1 MSSDLSV
8 DVRFFLAPPDLRPY
22 ITAFC
27 LIEFTAPDG
36 AMIPDALLPE
46 WGNLRFFNGVA
57 PEAWIA
63 GGDRLVGT
71 HFVATGPSSCCVHFC
86 QGTTRLWGVGLLP
99 LGWAQFVRTPAGDM
113 ANRLVD
119 GSSDPAFAPFSPLL
133 TQLHESPPNP
143 ERELERFIAFFRER
157 NRRPHREQ
165 QRIEAV
171 HAALLDVEVARV
183 ADLCDR
189 TGESQRTI
197 ERTAHAAF
205 GFSPKVLLR
214 RQRLMRSLARFILDP
229 SRKWTGSIDSHY
241 SDQPQFIRDFKD
253 FIGMSPR
260 EYAAMPHPLVIPFIK
275 ARAQAFGDAMQTM
288 HPPPGQNATLHPQ
301 GESG

>member
-1 MSSDLSV
+1 MSSDLVV
-8 DVRFFLAPPDLRPY
+8 DVRFFLAPPDLRQY

-27 LIEFTAPDG
+27 LINFTAPAG

-57 PEAWIA
+57 PDAWFE
-63 GGDRLVGT
+63 GGDRLSGS
-71 HFVATGPSSCCVHFC
+71 HFVATGPSTACVHFC

-99 LGWAQFVRTPAGDM
+99 LGWAQFIRAPAADM

-119 GSSDPAFAPFSPLL
+119 GTTHPAFAHFSPLL
-133 TQLHESPPNP
+133 TQLHQQPHDIEA
-143 ERELERFIAFFRER
+143 ELDRFVAFFRDR
-157 NRRPHREQ
+157 NRRAHRDQ
-165 QRIEAV
+165 QRIEAI
-171 HAALLDVEVARV
+171 HAAMLDPEVARV
-183 ADLCDR
+183 DDLCER
-189 TGESQRTI
+189 TGLGQRTI

-229 SRKWTGSIDSHY
+229 SRKWTGSIDENY
-241 SDQPQFIRDFKD
+241 TDQPQFIRDFHD

-260 EYAAMPHPLVIPFIK
+260 EYAAMPHPMVIPFIK
-275 ARAQAFGDAMQTM
+275 ARAQTFGDALQTM
-288 HPPPGQNATLHPQ
+288 HVVAEPDD
-301 GESG
+301 

>member
-1 MSSDLSV
+1 MSTDLSV
-8 DVRFFLAPPDLRPY
+8 EVRFFLAPPDLRPY

-27 LIEFTAPDG
+27 LIEFGAPEG

-57 PEAWIA
+57 PEAWID
-63 GGDRLVGT
+63 GGDRLVGS
-71 HFVATGPSSCCVHFC
+71 HFVCTGPSTCCVNFC

-99 LGWAQFVRTPAGDM
+99 LGWAQFVRTPAGDL

-119 GSSDPAFAPFSPLL
+119 GTTHPAFALFESLL
-133 TQLHESPPNP
+133 TELHMDPPNV
-143 ERELERFIAFFRER
+143 EQELERFITFFRER

-165 QRIEAV
+165 QRIEAI
-171 HAALLDVEVARV
+171 HAALLDVEVGTV
-183 ADLCDR
+183 AELCAA
-189 TGESQRTI
+189 TGEGQRTI
-197 ERTAHAAF
+197 ERTAHMAF

-229 SRKWTGSIDSHY
+229 SLKWTGSIDSNY
-241 SDQPQFIRDFKD
+241 SDQPQFIRDFRD

-260 EYAAMPHPLVIPFIK
+260 EYAAMPHPMVIPFIK
-275 ARAQAFGDAMQTM
+275 ARAKMFGDALQTM
-288 HPPPGQNATLHPQ
+288 HPPASANEKLHPDEQ
-301 GESG
+301 TG